1 MRSRFVPCFFDA
13 LPRAFRPATAV
24 ALAAAAMG
32 LASCS
37 SLKPA
42 DFAGQR
48 PLFEVDKYYSG
59 HTQST
64 GLIQGRSGEPSK
76 RVRTE
81 TWGSMKGGQLHMT
94 QEITLDDGKPT
105 RREWRI
111 RRIDE
116 HHFEAICDHMIGKA
130 RGEAWGNTLRMTYVL
145 ELQPG
150 NPLSTVRMTHWMQL
164 QPDGHTMLNSVTVTK
179 AGLVV
184 ARISEVFDKKR

>member
-1 MRSRFVPCFFDA
+1 MPRLFYTLRRA
-13 LPRAFRPATAV
+13 LRPAATLVLSAG
-24 ALAAAAMG
+24 AIA

-42 DFAGQR
+42 DFADQH
-48 PLFEVDKYYSG
+48 PLFEVDRYYSG

-64 GLIQGRSGEPSK
+64 GLIQSRGGEPLK

-81 TWGSMKGGQLHMT
+81 TWGRLLEGQLHMT
-94 QEITLDDGKPT
+94 QDITLDDGKPT

-116 HHFEAICDHMIGKA
+116 HHYEATCDHMVGKA
-130 RGEAWGNTLRMTYVL
+130 RGEAWGNTLRMSYGL
-145 ELQPG
+145 ALQPG